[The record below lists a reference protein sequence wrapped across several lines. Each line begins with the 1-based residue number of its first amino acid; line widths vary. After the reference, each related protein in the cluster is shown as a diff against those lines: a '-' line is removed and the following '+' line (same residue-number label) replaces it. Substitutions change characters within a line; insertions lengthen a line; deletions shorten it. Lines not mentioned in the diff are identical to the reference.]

1 MVAEFIKCITIAT
14 RGYVSK
20 VTETHRWRY
29 CQGVIWRRY
38 YQHLCLRGPSAGL
51 WYLPLPRLFVK
62 QYPVTYK
69 NARFPDVRWHRLNC
83 SITPLSAARIT
94 DTGVRT
100 LIIEMWKIYL
110 ALCWDSL
117 HSSTKMKFAIL
128 LCNMIKSYRLITQI
142 KSYRL
147 IAINYTAPT
156 AKRPAPHS
164 TDLLLQRHYL

>member
-1 MVAEFIKCITIAT
+1 MVAVFIKCITIAT

-20 VTETHRWRY
+20 ATNTLRWRD

-69 NARFPDVRWHRLNC
+69 NARFPDVRWHKVNC

-117 HSSTKMKFAIL
+117 HLSTKMKFAIL
-128 LCNMIKSYRLITQI
+128 PCNMISPTPKFNL
-142 KSYRL
+142 
-147 IAINYTAPT
+147 AINYTAPT
-156 AKRPAPHS
+156 AMRPAPHS
-164 TDLLLQRHYL
+164 TNLLLQRHYL